1 VKVILGA
8 DELFLLTGYE
18 RRAEQRRVLD
28 EAGIPWKELAGRT
41 IVLTAHVEAWMTG
54 KAIQRTAAPRMDL
67 VR

>member
-1 VKVILGA
+1 MILTSIQLR
-8 DELFLLTGYE
+8 DLTGYE

-41 IVLTAHVEAWMTG
+41 IVLTTHVEAWMTG
-54 KAIQRTAAPRMDL
+54 KAIPRTAAPRMDL